1 MLQLVAQLCQY
12 AFGYVGWLLGDKVN
26 TDALGTDEA
35 DNLFNLIQKGLRCI
49 LKNQMSFVKEENHF
63 GFIQIACFRHHF
75 VELGKHPQQEGGVE
89 QRMLEQFGSMQQVD
103 NAAAVFCH
111 SKPVLD
117 IKCRFTEENIRTLVL
132 QTQ

>member
-49 LKNQMSFVKEENHF
+49 LKNQMSFVKKT
-63 GFIQIACFRHHF
+63 I
-75 VELGKHPQQEGGVE
+75 LG
-89 QRMLEQFGSMQQVD
+89 L
-103 NAAAVFCH
+103 
-111 SKPVLD
+111 SKSPASG
-117 IKCRFTEENIRTLVL
+117 IIS
-132 QTQ
+132 